1 MQVTVGLK
9 RSWCMSLLALAAG
22 LIIAS
27 AASASPGRTG
37 AAPTTVRPP
46 GCAPT
51 APHARPMGIACTLKG
66 QIATLPS
73 GSHVL
78 VLKIPRKYIALRMV
92 CTHDSRLGIACTV
105 KQATTISATGT
116 RTVKIAIPASWVA
129 LNISCSRN
137 ARLGI
142 TCRAHSK

>member
-1 MQVTVGLK
+1 M
-9 RSWCMSLLALAAG
+9 LLAAFAAV
-22 LIIAS
+22 LIVAS
-27 AASASPGRTG
+27 AASASRGRNG
-37 AAPTTVRPP
+37 AAPTAVRPP

>member
-1 MQVTVGLK
+1 MHVADGLK
-9 RSWCMSLLALAAG
+9 RSCCTFLPALAAG

-37 AAPTTVRPP
+37 AAPTAVRPP
-46 GCAPT
+46 GCTPT

-66 QIATLPS
+66 HIGTLPS
-73 GSHVL
+73 GTHVL
-78 VLKIPRKYIALRMV
+78 VLQVPRKYIGLRMV
-92 CTHDSRLGIACTV
+92 CTHARVDIACTV
-105 KQATTISATGT
+105 KQATTVSATGT
-116 RTVKIAIPASWVA
+116 RTVKVAIPASWVV

-142 TCRAHSK
+142 ACRAGSK

>member
-1 MQVTVGLK
+1 MHITDRLK
-9 RSWCMSLLALAAG
+9 RSCRTFLPALATG

-27 AASASPGRTG
+27 AATASPGRTG

-46 GCAPT
+46 GCTPT

-66 QIATLPS
+66 QTETLPS
-73 GSHVL
+73 GTHVL
-78 VLKIPRKYIALRMV
+78 VLKVPRKYIALRMV
-92 CTHDSRLGIACTV
+92 CTHDPRLGIACTV

-116 RTVKIAIPASWVA
+116 RTVKVAIPASWVA
-129 LNISCSRN
+129 LNISCSRT

-142 TCRAHSK
+142 ACRAHSK

>member
-1 MQVTVGLK
+1 MRLTAGLK
-9 RSWCMSLLALAAG
+9 RTCCTVLPTLAAG

-27 AASASPGRTG
+27 AAGASPGRTG
-37 AAPTTVRPP
+37 AAPTTVSPP

-66 QIATLPS
+66 QAGTLPN

-78 VLKIPRKYIALRMV
+78 VLKIPRKYTALRMV
-92 CTHDSRLGIACTV
+92 CSHDRRLGIGCTV
-105 KQATTISATGT
+105 KQATTVSATGT
-116 RTVKIAIPASWVA
+116 RIVKIAVPANWTA
-129 LNISCSRN
+129 LNISCSKN

-142 TCRAHSK
+142 ACRAHSK

>member
-1 MQVTVGLK
+1 MHVTDGLK
-9 RSWCMSLLALAAG
+9 RSCCTFLPALAAG

-37 AAPTTVRPP
+37 AAPTAVRPP

-66 QIATLPS
+66 QIGTLPS
-73 GSHVL
+73 GTHVL
-78 VLKIPRKYIALRMV
+78 VLKVPRKYIALRMA
-92 CTHDSRLGIACTV
+92 CTHDPRLGIVCTV
-105 KQATTISATGT
+105 KQATTVSATGT
-116 RTVKIAIPASWVA
+116 RIVKVAIPASWVA
-129 LNISCSRN
+129 LNISCTLN